1 MSTVSHDLPGD
12 LLPSLSIKKLASS
25 TNRTFIKPVNQ
36 DPSSNKKLLVN
47 RKPKNLDREENS
59 IDFADFIDN
68 TNHDDSSIT
77 SFDELWSTIPDLASQ
92 NETSCFAAPNDEPVV
107 ASVGQSTADA
117 SQSPELQSEVHQ
129 NFYPHSFEDH
139 SQSPELQSEV
149 HQNFSPPSFEDQN
162 VSDWNTIYPDLL
174 ASDDESLWKI
184 DDNDYNLQWPDT
196 GLPDPIPNTSKHFCD

>member
-12 LLPSLSIKKLASS
+12 LLPSLSIKKLSSS

-129 NFYPHSFEDH
+129 NF
-139 SQSPELQSEV
+139 
-149 HQNFSPPSFEDQN
+149 SPPSFEDQN